1 MTKHT
6 RTAAFLVATAAV
18 GIALA
23 PVAVADTQMS
33 GHYTETTTNRESG
46 QTITNHWFFT
56 PCGDG
61 CATVQLC
68 DNTKREN
75 CENAKA
81 QLSDGRW
88 KMDVSDI
95 DVGCPDG
102 SVIPK
107 AARFHYEWNPSSLAG
122 TGEGTREGPGCPG
135 LITPVAATT
144 DIQLKLV

>member
-1 MTKHT
+1 MIKHAGT
-6 RTAAFLVATAAV
+6 TFLVATAAV

-23 PVAVADTQMS
+23 PVATADTQMS
-33 GHYTETTTNRESG
+33 GHYTETTTNREGG

-68 DNTKREN
+68 DNAKREN
-75 CENAKA
+75 CESAKA
-81 QLSDGRW
+81 QLSGGRW

-122 TGEGTREGPGCPG
+122 TGEGTREGPGCPIG
-135 LITPVAATT
+135 ITPVAATT

>member
-1 MTKHT
+1 MIKHT
-6 RTAAFLVATAAV
+6 RTAAILATAAAS
-18 GIALA
+18 IALA

-46 QTITNHWFFT
+46 QTITNHWFAT
-56 PCGDG
+56 GCGDG

-68 DNTKREN
+68 DNAKREN
-75 CENAKA
+75 CETAKA

-95 DVGCPDG
+95 DVACPDG

-107 AARFHYEWNPSSLAG
+107 AAHFHYEWNPSSLAG
-122 TGEGTREGPGCPG
+122 TGEGTREGPGCPVG
-135 LITPVAATT
+135 ITPVTTAT